1 VRDLREFIRAQRG
14 TLDGF
19 DIVVGG
25 SPRRDDW
32 NEERTYICSLAEA
45 GMTWWQEY
53 APPDEL
59 NVMCEAIARGPLR
72 ID

>member
-1 VRDLREFIRAQRG
+1 MNYGFALGAAAQFDLRDLREFIRVQRG

-32 NEERTYICSLAEA
+32 DDERAYIHALAVA
-45 GMTWWQEY
+45 G
-53 APPDEL
+53 
-59 NVMCEAIARGPLR
+59 
-72 ID
+72 